1 MQTADVRKKSMSFF
15 THARDTIK
23 TKTWAKV
30 TLVLVV
36 AIIMLLMMIF
46 GSTGMRVGV
55 PIAAVLGM
63 IVGYFILP
71 SVFHPSEHD
80 GSLAF
85 NDDHIGK
92 KVTRAEQSFEQAN
105 QQIAVA
111 GERAEQILKR
121 ATEEAQ
127 KVQEAATAKAANLR
141 DAAEKAQTERNLLR
155 ESAAQKLE
163 TQAEQLKAQVAR
175 LRTTTT

>member
-1 MQTADVRKKSMSFF
+1 MSFF

-71 SVFHPSEHD
+71 SVFHPSEHN

-85 NDDHIGK
+85 NDENIGK
-92 KVTRAEQSFEQAN
+92 KVTKAEQSFEQAN

-111 GERAEQILKR
+111 DDKAEQILKR
-121 ATEEAQ
+121 AAEEAQ
-127 KVQEAATAKAANLR
+127 KLKEAAIAKAGNLK
-141 DAAEKAQTERNLLR
+141 DAAEKVQNERKLLR
-155 ESAAQKLE
+155 ESEAQKLIE
-163 TQAEQLKAQVAR
+163 QAQKLNEQIAR
-175 LRTTTT
+175 LKTTS